1 MNNTPQPM
9 STKQFNYIQSL
20 IGKAFINNKVQTKE
34 ELWDKMD
41 LLPEVDLKT
50 LDGKYASQIIKALIT
65 IQED

>member
-20 IGKAFINNKVQTKE
+20 VGKAFINGQVETKE

-41 LLPEVDLKT
+41 LLPDVDLKS
-50 LDGKYASQIIKALIT
+50 LDGKYASQIIKSLLA
-65 IQED
+65 IQEQ